1 MNLVNV
7 KVKQVCAKDFIN
19 ETNKNKISNEFLK
32 KNVENLHYFSRK
44 EKII

>member
-1 MNLVNV
+1 MNLINV

-32 KNVENLHYFSRK
+32 NVENLHYFSRK

>member
-32 KNVENLHYFSRK
+32 KKCRKSALLLH
-44 EKII
+44 

>member
-1 MNLVNV
+1 MEISV

-32 KNVENLHYFSRK
+32 KM
-44 EKII
+44 